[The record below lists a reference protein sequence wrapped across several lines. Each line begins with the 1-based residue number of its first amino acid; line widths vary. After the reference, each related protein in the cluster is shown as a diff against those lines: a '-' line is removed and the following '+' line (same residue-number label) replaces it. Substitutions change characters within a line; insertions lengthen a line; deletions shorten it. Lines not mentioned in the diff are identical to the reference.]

1 VGKYAHAENRGTAA
15 NVKDDLVLEQVGVL
29 VNGIAVAP
37 GANLVFLQSVVS
49 PALRMVGAAAT
60 AAAAAPAAA
69 PAAAMAEAQ
78 DGYVPAS
85 PREYL
90 RAR

>member
-1 VGKYAHAENRGTAA
+1 VGEYAHAENRGTAA

-49 PALRMVGAAAT
+49 PALRMVGAAA
-60 AAAAAPAAA
+60 AAAAA
-69 PAAAMAEAQ
+69 MAGAQ